1 MFDTFAFFG
10 NVQHWKET
18 IDKYMSNNSPGAS
31 SSGDIFDDS
40 YEDED
45 AETKQDF
52 DDFKTWLESRGDP
65 PKSQSPR
72 ADKKEVVVKDV
83 IQWRCNL
90 CKKLRPDEC
99 NLPRINL
106 DFCLSSGKLKY
117 LWVWVVENVTQQ
129 HTKYFQIQLMLSSS
143 QP

>member
-1 MFDTFAFFG
+1 MILFDLFAFFG
-10 NVQHWKET
+10 NIQQWKET
-18 IDKYMSNNSPGAS
+18 IDKYMSNNSPGASSS

-52 DDFKTWLESRGDP
+52 DDFKSWLESRGDP

-72 ADKKEVVVKDV
+72 APKREEVVKDV
-83 IQWRCNL
+83 VQWRCNL

-99 NLPRINL
+99 NLPQIQSVL
-106 DFCLSSGKLKY
+106 FCLWSGKVSY
-117 LWVWVVENVTQQ
+117 L
-129 HTKYFQIQLMLSSS
+129 
-143 QP
+143 